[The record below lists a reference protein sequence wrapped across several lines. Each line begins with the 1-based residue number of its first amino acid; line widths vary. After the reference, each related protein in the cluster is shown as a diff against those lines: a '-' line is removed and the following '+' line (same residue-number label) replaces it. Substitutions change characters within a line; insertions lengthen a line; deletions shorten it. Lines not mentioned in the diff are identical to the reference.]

1 MRVSRSRGCLLGLL
15 AFGWGLTAHG
25 APVTFNTALPVA
37 RGEFIFR
44 ALFIAA
50 GKGDDAGPADRDVAV
65 VGAASVLG
73 YGVTPDL
80 ALFGVVPYLNKELE
94 LTMPGGTRSTR
105 DTSGIGDAR
114 LFGRYTVFKHN
125 APGRNFRIA
134 PFFGVESPTGDDNDS
149 DSLGRLPATL
159 QLGSGSWDPFGG
171 VVATYQTLDFQ
182 VDAQAS
188 YKLNTRANDFEFGDE
203 ARLDASLQ
211 YRLLPRE
218 LGGGLPAF
226 VYGVIE
232 ANLLYRNKNE
242 VSGVADPDS
251 GGTSLMIAPGLQYI
265 SKRWILE
272 AIVQI
277 PVFQDLNGTA
287 LKDDLT
293 LRAGFRVNF

>member
-1 MRVSRSRGCLLGLL
+1 MSRIFWLGL
-15 AFGWGLTAHG
+15 AAVAWTVPVHA
-25 APVTFNTALPVA
+25 APETFNTALPVA

-44 ALFIAA
+44 AQFIAT

-80 ALFGVVPYLNKELE
+80 ALFGVLPFLHKELD
-94 LTMPGGTRSTR
+94 LTTPDGARVSR
-105 DTSGIGDAR
+105 NTSGIGDAR
-114 LFGRYTVFKHN
+114 LFARYTIFKRVG
-125 APGRNFRIA
+125 PGLNFRVA
-134 PFFGVESPTGDDNDS
+134 PFFGVELPTGDDNDR

-159 QLGSGSWDPFGG
+159 QLGSGSRDPFGG
-171 VVATYQTLDFQ
+171 VVVTYQTLDFQ

-188 YKLNTRANDFEFGDE
+188 YKLNTSANDFELADE
-203 ARLDASLQ
+203 ARLDGSLQ
-211 YRLLPRE
+211 YRLWPRE
-218 LGGGLPAF
+218 LGRGVPAF
-226 VYGVIE
+226 VYGVLE
-232 ANLLYRNKNE
+232 ANLLHRDKNE
-242 VSGVADPDS
+242 TGGVKDGNS

-272 AIVQI
+272 AIVQV

-293 LRAGFRVNF
+293 VRAGFRVNF